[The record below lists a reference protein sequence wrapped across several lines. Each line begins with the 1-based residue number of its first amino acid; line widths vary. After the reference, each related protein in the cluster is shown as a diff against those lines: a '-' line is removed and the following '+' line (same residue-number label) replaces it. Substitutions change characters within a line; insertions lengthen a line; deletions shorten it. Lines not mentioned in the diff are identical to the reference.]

1 MFSKSVEN
9 GHFSQNSKGGTKGK
23 FSKMADFLLQLPG
36 VENMGNT
43 IRLLA

>member
-23 FSKMADFLLQLPG
+23 KMADFLLQLG
-36 VENMGNT
+36 KAKKIGNT
-43 IRLLA
+43 SPILA